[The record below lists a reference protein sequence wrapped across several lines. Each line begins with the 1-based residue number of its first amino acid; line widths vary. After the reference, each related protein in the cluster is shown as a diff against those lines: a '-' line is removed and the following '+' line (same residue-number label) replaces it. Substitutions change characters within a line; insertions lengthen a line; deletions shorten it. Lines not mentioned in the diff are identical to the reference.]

1 MSDLKQQSNPKQ
13 FYISGLVLDNSAIR
27 LRSDIIINE
36 IRSARLDL
44 LENNSFTLLSGLEG
58 PYHLKMKIIQN
69 RIVFDIKSDSTG
81 ETEELMIPTSP
92 FRRLVKDYFMIC
104 ESYYDVLK
112 SNVAKIQAIDA
123 GRRAIHNE
131 AADVLIEV
139 LKDKIALDHNTAR
152 RLFTFIASLHI
163 RQGQY

>member
-1 MSDLKQQSNPKQ
+1 MNDLKKQNKKKQS
-13 FYISGLVLDNSAIR
+13 FISSLSLDNHAIR

-36 IRSARLDL
+36 IRSAQLDL
-44 LENNSFTLLSGLEG
+44 LENNVFTLLSGLEG
-58 PYHLKMKIIQN
+58 PYHLQMKIVQS
-69 RIVFDIKSDSTG
+69 RIVFEVKSEKTE

-112 SNVAKIQAIDA
+112 NNISKIQAIDM

-139 LKDKIALDHNTAR
+139 LAPKIEMNHDTAR